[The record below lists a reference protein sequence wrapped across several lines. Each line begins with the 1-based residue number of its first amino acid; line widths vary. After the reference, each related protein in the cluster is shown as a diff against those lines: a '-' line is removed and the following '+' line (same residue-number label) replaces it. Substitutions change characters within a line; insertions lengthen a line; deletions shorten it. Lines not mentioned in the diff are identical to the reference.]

1 MVHIY
6 TLIMFFPIEELIP
19 LRKFNLIL
27 LLWWK
32 LNLQVNWFHHNREL
46 LANIYK
52 IRLTTK
58 NKFNIIVLEL
68 FRLQKILLKLSKF
81 KLPIYMEFKNLEV
94 IKKEIMN
101 LTTSLIINL
110 INKVYYLIKDDIKLK
125 FILKIFLILHES
137 SFINK
142 FKFKSFV
149 TYLFIFILLLT

>member
-6 TLIMFFPIEELIP
+6 TLIMFFPTEELIP

-32 LNLQVNWFHHNREL
+32 LNLQVNWFHHNQEL

-58 NKFNIIVLEL
+58 NKCNIIVLEL

-81 KLPIYMEFKNLEV
+81 KLPICMEFKNLEV
-94 IKKEIMN
+94 IKKEIMD

-110 INKVYYLIKDDIKLK
+110 INKVYYLIKDEIKLK
-125 FILKIFLILHES
+125 FILKFFWFYMNPHL
-137 SFINK
+137 
-142 FKFKSFV
+142 
-149 TYLFIFILLLT
+149 